1 MAQEAGRS
9 QSQKLRNLDSFGRP
23 GLAQPLQFYLKLI
36 PLSQMLRRLLLYLG
50 PARDTYVGL
59 YSDLTGF

>member
-1 MAQEAGRS
+1 M
-9 QSQKLRNLDSFGRP
+9 RNLDSFGRP

-36 PLSQMLRRLLLYLG
+36 PLSQMLKRLLLYLG